1 MTIKSQTLV
10 DYHNH
15 ILRLINRKINEKQ
28 YLMGIEFRKGDFK
41 TYFEISDE
49 IEILKNIKDIIHWDW
64 VNSNYSKV
72 V

>member
-28 YLMGIEFRKGDFK
+28 CLMGIEFRKGDFK

-49 IEILKNIKDIIHWDW
+49 IEILENIKDIIHWD
-64 VNSNYSKV
+64 
-72 V
+72 